1 MTKETE
7 TRNIYD
13 IPVTHF
19 PDRSAR
25 WLLSNIEN
33 VRGLLEILAGELVE
47 YLDFSKMRIV
57 NTSFMPNDLQGLEA
71 DVVLIVPFRDE
82 SRIGELLISILIE
95 HQSTVD
101 PAMALRVETYRNQIW
116 RSQRREWE
124 LNKVSKSRWR
134 LRQVIPI
141 VFYTGEQ
148 HWNLPLTLDA
158 IMDIPDVLRRFVPK
172 FDILFLS
179 VKETPEEILTQ
190 TDHPFGWLL
199 TVLKKEHAS
208 KDEMKVALIK
218 ALSRLRTILDDEQ
231 VAQWEQ
237 AILYLFLLTVHLR
250 PPEEFEEL
258 KPIFVEQALQ
268 TKERDIMET
277 MADLLIAEGFEQGE
291 KRGEKRGETRAKR
304 EAVLKLLRLR
314 FESIPESVTKKIT
327 SMRSHSRLDS
337 LFETAATAQTL
348 DDIDLENHKG

>member
-116 RSQRREWE
+116 RSQRRELGIE
-124 LNKVSKSRWR
+124 QSFQKS
-134 LRQVIPI
+134 VAFTP
-141 VFYTGEQ
+141 G
-148 HWNLPLTLDA
+148 DS
-158 IMDIPDVLRRFVPK
+158 DCVLHRR
-172 FDILFLS
+172 
-179 VKETPEEILTQ
+179 
-190 TDHPFGWLL
+190 
-199 TVLKKEHAS
+199 A
-208 KDEMKVALIK
+208 ALE
-218 ALSRLRTILDDEQ
+218 S
-231 VAQWEQ
+231 
-237 AILYLFLLTVHLR
+237 
-250 PPEEFEEL
+250 P
-258 KPIFVEQALQ
+258 
-268 TKERDIMET
+268 
-277 MADLLIAEGFEQGE
+277 AD
-291 KRGEKRGETRAKR
+291 T
-304 EAVLKLLRLR
+304 
-314 FESIPESVTKKIT
+314 
-327 SMRSHSRLDS
+327 
-337 LFETAATAQTL
+337 
-348 DDIDLENHKG
+348 